1 MEEEIVYLEKQKMLS
16 NRTISVKIKEK
27 LITDTSVLCGYI
39 EEERL
44 RKECEEGCV
53 NFGRKWSCPPFS
65 KSFLSIQKKYAS
77 AYLICFST
85 VMKDY
90 ADIKN
95 KNIHCS
101 LKIPKNPVFMR
112 VCGLLCLS

>member
-1 MEEEIVYLEKQKMLS
+1 MEEEIVYLEKQKMLA

-27 LITDTSVLCGYI
+27 LITDTSVLCDYI

-65 KSFLSIQKKYAS
+65 KSFLSIQKKIY
-77 AYLICFST
+77 ICLFNLFFYS
-85 VMKDY
+85 
-90 ADIKN
+90 N
-95 KNIHCS
+95 E
-101 LKIPKNPVFMR
+101 R
-112 VCGLLCLS
+112 LC